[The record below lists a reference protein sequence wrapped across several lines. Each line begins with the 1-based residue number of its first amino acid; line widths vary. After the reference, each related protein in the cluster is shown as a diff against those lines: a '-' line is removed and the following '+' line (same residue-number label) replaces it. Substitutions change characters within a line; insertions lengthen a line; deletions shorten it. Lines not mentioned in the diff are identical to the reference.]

1 MNVEITPD
9 TIFTAS
15 MVQRSPFTVPSLR
28 TIALVALLVVGLI
41 GSFAFHAAMTDMQVT
56 YTATPVQPDDD
67 HRGVAHASQS
77 VADLD
82 GRLERKSSEVR
93 RPVET
98 AAQSGSFTGNVTPEL
113 YLILDGMDAAYVV
126 YNDSY
131 YRWNTTVTNETTSV
145 EIQMAPTDPR
155 SVLEAVSKPYG
166 TASTPVQEAI
176 DSGSVTGRTMVQS
189 GIYLRGDT
197 YYAVAPENTGAL
209 AANLIGAFVGYVLT
223 PVGRGF
229 VAVALGLLASQ
240 YRNSFAD
247 RVLTVRRALVVAA
260 LGIPVALLGTA
271 VFESGSLTRFLTSPA
286 STFVVSAGVVA
297 GVLVHQRR
305 WGRLAGWTALVCVL
319 SVGASVLAL
328 GVLGVVFGGF
338 RLLVG
343 LFAGAVSL
351 GFGAWFAQEQIDTPA
366 ESVDA

>member
-1 MNVEITPD
+1 
-9 TIFTAS
+9 
-15 MVQRSPFTVPSLR
+15 MVRNSPFTAPSPR
-28 TIALVALLVVGLI
+28 TIALFALLVVGLI
-41 GSFAFHAAMTDMQVT
+41 GSFAFHAAMTDIQVT
-56 YTATPVQPDDD
+56 YTATAVQPDDD
-67 HRGVAHASQS
+67 PGEIAYASQS

-82 GRLERKSSEVR
+82 GRLESKSREIR
-93 RPVET
+93 RPVEK
-98 AAQSGSFTGNVTPEL
+98 AAQSGSFAGNVTPEL
-113 YLILDGMDAAYVV
+113 FTILDGMDAEYVV

-131 YRWNTTVTNETTSV
+131 YRWNTTVNNETTFV
-145 EIQMAPTDPR
+145 KIQMSPTDPQ

-166 TASTPVQEAI
+166 TASANVQEAI
-176 DSGSVTGRTMVQS
+176 DSGSVTGRNMVEP
-189 GIYLRGDT
+189 GVYRRGDT

-209 AANLIGAFVGYVLT
+209 AANLIEAFAGYVLT

-229 VAVALGLLASQ
+229 VAVALGLLAYQ

-247 RVLTVRRALVVAA
+247 RVLTVRRAFVVAA

-305 WGRLAGWTALVCVL
+305 WGGLAGWTVLVCVL

-328 GVLGVVFGGF
+328 GVVGVVFGGF
-338 RLLVG
+338 RLLAG
-343 LFAGAVSL
+343 LFAGVVSL
-351 GFGAWFAQEQIDTPA
+351 GFGAWFAQEQTDTTA